1 MACCVQWRR
10 RLGACFAGSSGRQS
24 RWQRCSLPLPPD
36 TRRVNRRAASQT
48 RAELPVNVL
57 LGDPKKNRGVFLFLW
72 HTSRLASRNMVL
84 VSTTGAHSK
93 PHSPHLPPN
102 SAGIGYVA
110 EGALC
115 ISALLS
121 TDAVSALQ
129 KVWVLIN
136 IASKHAGKHG
146 ARLPRVKKEFR
157 LD

>member
-72 HTSRLASRNMVL
+72 HTSRLASRNMIL
-84 VSTTGAHSK
+84 VSTNGAHTPSVTFRTFLQTLQELVTSLK
-93 PHSPHLPPN
+93 GHSVYICTAVYRRCQRPPN
-102 SAGIGYVA
+102 GLGTNQYSV
-110 EGALC
+110 
-115 ISALLS
+115 
-121 TDAVSALQ
+121 Q
-129 KVWVLIN
+129 
-136 IASKHAGKHG
+136 
-146 ARLPRVKKEFR
+146 ARR
-157 LD
+157 